1 MSVSIAVTSVVS
13 SGQSAHIARTLPRL
27 SATFGHGLAR
37 GAPCLASTR
46 PSRSVRVISSGLMNR
61 HSIRH
66 AACSLV
72 TMGFERKRRR
82 TRSHSRSYAAFCRR
96 MTAASAATAAPI
108 RARSPGPRPPPPR
121 GSPFSRRARERC
133 GERRR
138 ERARLIFESLEG
150 GARLDARRVCWRAW
164 RRVTRTSRVAKT
176 RTVRSENKTSTIPSR
191 DRRRPRRAHPR
202 TCRYLR

>member
-27 SATFGHGLAR
+27 SATFRHGLAR
-37 GAPCLASTR
+37 GAPCLGVDVLAQR
-46 PSRSVRVISSGLMNR
+46 PRISSGLMNR

-108 RARSPGPRPPPPR
+108 RARSPGPRPR
-121 GSPFSRRARERC
+121 RARVAFSRRARERC

-138 ERARLIFESLEG
+138 ERAFDFREPRG
-150 GARLDARRVCWRAW
+150 G
-164 RRVTRTSRVAKT
+164 RT
-176 RTVRSENKTSTIPSR
+176 
-191 DRRRPRRAHPR
+191 PRRAPGMLAGMATCDANVAVEPNSYCEKRKQNVYYSISRPAAAMASAPR

>member
-72 TMGFERKRRR
+72 TMGFERKR
-82 TRSHSRSYAAFCRR
+82 
-96 MTAASAATAAPI
+96 
-108 RARSPGPRPPPPR
+108 PRPSGR
-121 GSPFSRRARERC
+121 GVPGRDRRRRAGRPFSRRARERC

-164 RRVTRTSRVAKT
+164 RRVTRTSRVK
-176 RTVRSENKTSTIPSR
+176 RKLVSENKTKRLLFHLETGGG
-191 DRRRPRRAHPR
+191 HGER
-202 TCRYLR
+202 TLVRVVTSDEPGGVNEDASGNA

>member
-1 MSVSIAVTSVVS
+1 VTSVVS
-13 SGQSAHIARTLPRL
+13 FGQSAHIARTLPRL

-46 PSRSVRVISSGLMNR
+46 PSTSVRRISSGLMNR

-96 MTAASAATAAPI
+96 MTAASAATPAPT
-108 RARSPGPRPPPPR
+108 RASSPRPSPPPPP
-121 GSPFSRRARERC
+121 PFSPRFAPRPREARWETSRARAFDF
-133 GERRR
+133 R
-138 ERARLIFESLEG
+138 EPRG
-150 GARLDARRVCWRAW
+150 G
-164 RRVTRTSRVAKT
+164 RT
-176 RTVRSENKTSTIPSR
+176 
-191 DRRRPRRAHPR
+191 PRRAPGMFGGMA
-202 TCRYLR
+202 TCGDGVGSSVGVSQGKEKKKRVY